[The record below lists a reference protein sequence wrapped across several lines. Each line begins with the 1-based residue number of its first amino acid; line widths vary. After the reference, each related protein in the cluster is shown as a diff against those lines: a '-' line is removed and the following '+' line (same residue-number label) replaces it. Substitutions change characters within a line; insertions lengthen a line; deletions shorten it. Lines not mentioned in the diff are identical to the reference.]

1 MGGIGRRE
9 EGRENRVCRGLRW
22 YSEAREAQGG
32 GVKRESERG
41 RKIGKAK
48 ETEREVASVRRVSWR
63 VEDGTRVSC
72 QKVD

>member
-9 EGRENRVCRGLRW
+9 EGGEYVGDCGT
-22 YSEAREAQGG
+22 
-32 GVKRESERG
+32 VKRERDREREGGRERERG
-41 RKIGKAK
+41 R
-48 ETEREVASVRRVSWR
+48 ERTKGGWR